1 MYISYICL
9 QETPLI
15 QAAKVGHA
23 EIISLLV
30 KAGAQLE
37 SKDNME
43 VSAWIVMLKGPIKYY
58 ALINESQDVMYIM
71 KKIFIFSKEFIVLS
85 HF

>member
-15 QAAKVGHA
+15 QAAKFGHA

-30 KAGAQLE
+30 ETGAQLE
-37 SKDNME
+37 AKDNTE
-43 VSAWIVMLKGPIKYY
+43 VSAWIVMLKCPMQYY
-58 ALINESQDVMYIM
+58 TIINESQDVMY
-71 KKIFIFSKEFIVLS
+71 KLSGNKI
-85 HF
+85 